1 MVHQNN
7 YSMQSK
13 SNFQYKDE
21 YCNNST
27 DTTLTTSS
35 SEDSAHSYEN
45 RRRGR
50 RGTRKYRPLQASDL
64 QTRKQEH
71 HQQQHP
77 QQPRVQ
83 QPSSPSKNKQPM
95 NHIFIRPN
103 PKKVHDAPMTKRD
116 MYFAVD
122 CEMVGVGPNG
132 TESALARISIV
143 NFANEIVL
151 DTYVKVDQAVT
162 DYRTFVSGIRPEHIE
177 SDSAMSLARVQI
189 LASNILNGKILI
201 GHGLE
206 NDLKVMGIQH
216 PMSDIRDTA
225 LYTPFMRKI
234 ERENDET
241 IHCPRRLKEL
251 VKEKLGKKIQVE
263 GKAHSPVED
272 AIAAMD
278 LYKSNRNNW
287 EMHLIQV
294 NKAKEEER
302 AKSPVQDVREPM
314 TPLRPRN
321 MGGNRVAVDHQSARY
336 YQASS
341 PINMDGNQSLFST
354 PSPPQPAMHPFVS
367 PNHQMGHVHQYH
379 QNQYMHMQGTNS
391 MHPPPVHAHAH
402 THNHYNQHFAVQQHG
417 QAYGRVQHQ
426 SPQKSRVNDARRAKE
441 LAKAK
446 VVAALHHQRIMWQQ
460 KQQQERRNRRQAS
473 APINHHPIYVEQR
486 TSA

>member
-1 MVHQNN
+1 
-7 YSMQSK
+7 MQSK

-21 YCNNST
+21 YYCSNST
-27 DTTLTTSS
+27 DTTLTVSS
-35 SEDSAHSYEN
+35 SEDSAQSYES
-45 RRRGR
+45 RSRGR

-64 QTRKQEH
+64 LSKKQEH
-71 HQQQHP
+71 KQQT
-77 QQPRVQ
+77 RVQ
-83 QPSSPSKNKQPM
+83 HQSSSPSKKKQPM
-95 NHIFIRPN
+95 NNIYIRPN
-103 PKKVHDAPMTKRD
+103 TKKVHDAPMKRRD

-132 TESALARISIV
+132 TESALARVSIV

-151 DTYVKVDQAVT
+151 DTYVKVDQPVT

-177 SDSAMSLARVQI
+177 SDSAMPIVRVQI
-189 LASNILNGKILI
+189 LVSKILNGKILI

-225 LYTPFMRKI
+225 TYTPFMRKI
-234 ERENDET
+234 EKENDET

-251 VKEKLGKKIQVE
+251 VMEKLGKQIQVE
-263 GKAHSPVED
+263 GKPHSPVED

-278 LYKSNRNNW
+278 LYKSKRNNW
-287 EMHLIQV
+287 EMHLIQL

-302 AKSPVQDVREPM
+302 AKSPVQDMREPM

-321 MGGNRVAVDHQSARY
+321 MGGNRAAVDHQSARY

-354 PSPPQPAMHPFVS
+354 PSPPPPAMHPFVT
-367 PNHQMGHVHQYH
+367 PNNHMGHVHQYH
-379 QNQYMHMQGTNS
+379 QNQYMHMQGANS
-391 MHPPPVHAHAH
+391 MHHSPVHAHAH
-402 THNHYNQHFAVQQHG
+402 GHNHYNQQFAVQQHA
-417 QAYGRVQHQ
+417 QAYGSVH
-426 SPQKSRVNDARRAKE
+426 PTHHKSKVNEARRAKE

-446 VVAALHHQRIMWQQ
+446 VVAALHQQRLMWQQ
-460 KQQQERRNRRQAS
+460 KQQLERRNRRQTV
-473 APINHHPIYVEQR
+473 NHQPIYVEQR